1 LVARSRIVEA
11 LCVVSEHRVS
21 REEKIR
27 PFCTFFSA
35 QGFFQISQILSG
47 DFKSPWRF
55 QISMEILGDL
65 GENPVNSYA
74 RNAKSKY
81 DGRVQVHGQH
91 VSLRSPS
98 RNRQETGYDRYAKTQ
113 S

>member
-1 LVARSRIVEA
+1 
-11 LCVVSEHRVS
+11 
-21 REEKIR
+21 
-27 PFCTFFSA
+27 
-35 QGFFQISQILSG
+35 
-47 DFKSPWRF
+47 
-55 QISMEILGDL
+55 MEILGDL

-81 DGRVQVHGQH
+81 DGRVQAHGQH